1 MALRDSAEPLAAF
14 DAAVF
19 MVSLDEPERN
29 REFAESL
36 DATQVLLSDPSGA
49 TARAYGVT
57 DDERRYARRWTFYID
72 REGVIREIDRDV
84 SVETA
89 GQDIARKLSLLGF
102 PRRQADRSAT
112 DGPDPA
118 SSSKRGPTE

>member
-1 MALRDSAEPLAAF
+1 MALRDSAEPLAEF

-102 PRRQADRSAT
+102 PRRQADRSGT